1 MSDTQV
7 VPTGTDLLSTEAM
20 GHFDE
25 DGVYIPRSITEDDL
39 GGGSLEDAM
48 AGTIVEFEDGDLVQG
63 TVVKID
69 RDEVLL
75 DIGFKSEGVIPVV
88 SCPFAT
94 MSIRPR
100 SSPWVRPSRPW
111 FSRRRTRRVA

>member
-1 MSDTQV
+1 
-7 VPTGTDLLSTEAM
+7 M

-39 GGGSLEDAM
+39 GGASLEDAM

-75 DIGFKSEGVIPVV
+75 DIGFKSEGVVPVREL
-88 SCPFAT
+88 
-94 MSIRPR
+94 SIRNDVDPAEIVTLGESIEAPVGPR
-100 SSPWVRPSRPW
+100 GGVQNS
-111 FSRRRTRRVA
+111 FKYAFFL